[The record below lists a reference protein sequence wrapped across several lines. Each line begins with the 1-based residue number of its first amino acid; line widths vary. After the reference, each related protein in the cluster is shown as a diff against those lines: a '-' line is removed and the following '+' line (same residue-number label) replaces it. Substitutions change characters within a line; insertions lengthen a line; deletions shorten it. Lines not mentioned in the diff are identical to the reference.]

1 MVKFLLSS
9 LLILFVQNS
18 FAEQFCE
25 YRNFENQ
32 FGPVRNQ
39 GEVGWCYAFA
49 GADLIGAA
57 LGLKPPDMVSA
68 FDVAVGYYSLD
79 INKAKKNIGTLG
91 LPEKAVV
98 PFTKAIERIAKTN
111 EAYKGLPFEKRE
123 GGYFAQAIGTYS
135 LRGGIC
141 LESKFPSEESGISDF
156 ITKKIKA
163 IESTHNFVRPP
174 CTTGGAGQYSAKA
187 QIESLRND
195 AYEIAAKLIDQEA
208 NKKCEPRAPLTAPIL
223 SKSLSKEN
231 GNVLAKINERLDKK
245 SPVGISYNPCGL
257 VENKNKIENE
267 ETRDECSH
275 ASVVV
280 GRQFNKKTN
289 SCEYL
294 VRNSW
299 GTDCSGYRKDIRENC
314 KQGSFWVSES
324 ELNEIVDGVTWI
336 QK

>member
-1 MVKFLLSS
+1 M
-9 LLILFVQNS
+9 QNS
-18 FAEQFCE
+18 LAEQSCE
-25 YRNFENQ
+25 YRNLENQ

-57 LGLKPPDMVSA
+57 LGVKPPDTVSA

-79 INKAKKNIGTLG
+79 FDKAKKNIGNLG
-91 LPEKAVV
+91 LPTEAVV
-98 PFTKAIERIAKTN
+98 PFTRAIERIAKTN
-111 EAYKGLPFEKRE
+111 EVFKGLPFEKRE

-135 LRGGIC
+135 LRGGVC

-156 ITKKIKA
+156 ISKKIKS
-163 IESTHNFVRPP
+163 IESDHNFVRPS
-174 CTTGGAGQYSAKA
+174 CTGGTGQYSAKA
-187 QIESLRND
+187 QIESLRNNV
-195 AYEIAAKLIDQEA
+195 YEIAAKLIDQDA
-208 NKKCEPRAPLTAPIL
+208 NKKCEPRTPLSGPIL
-223 SKSLSKEN
+223 SRSLSKEN
-231 GNVLAKINERLDKK
+231 GDVVAKINEKLDQK
-245 SPVGISYNPCGL
+245 SPIGISYDPCGL
-257 VENKNKIENE
+257 VEAKDKIENE
-267 ETRDECSH
+267 ETREECNH
-275 ASVVV
+275 ASVVI

-289 SCEYL
+289 SCDYL

-314 KQGSFWVSES
+314 KQGNFWVSES